1 MNEKEK
7 LKETLSALF
16 DNEAGK
22 QDQLEL
28 RRLVRSLDDNP
39 ELIETYQRYMLTHAT
54 QKGEPLPILSQGL
67 LNNVRAA
74 LEQETME
81 EVLPDI
87 SVTINKNNTSGL
99 SLRWLKSLGRV
110 AVAASVAVM
119 AVYVVEHQVLSP
131 SASIARNAATQM
143 PAPDMVSNT
152 VASGTAEVNEHNNR
166 LLNPDVMTVSAGDR
180 QPFDRPVD
188 SATKSSPGC
197 TIGALRSDNSERVWE
212 KELPAGY
219 VLCKQKDQSK
229 QCESVTSKI
238 GCYLN

>member
-39 ELIETYQRYMLTHAT
+39 DLIETYQRYLFTHAT
-54 QKGEPLPILSQGL
+54 LKGEPLPILSQGL
-67 LNNVRAA
+67 LNDVRAA

-81 EVLPDI
+81 EVIPDI
-87 SVTINKNNTSGL
+87 SASINKNNTSGL
-99 SLRWLKSLGRV
+99 NLRWLKSLGRA

-119 AVYVVEHQVLSP
+119 AVYVVEHQTL
-131 SASIARNAATQM
+131 SASVASNATTPIPVLDVA
-143 PAPDMVSNT
+143 SNA
-152 VASGTAEVNEHNNR
+152 VASGITETSEHNNR

-188 SATKSSPGC
+188 SSAKYSPGC

-219 VLCKQKDQSK
+219 VLCKQKSQSS